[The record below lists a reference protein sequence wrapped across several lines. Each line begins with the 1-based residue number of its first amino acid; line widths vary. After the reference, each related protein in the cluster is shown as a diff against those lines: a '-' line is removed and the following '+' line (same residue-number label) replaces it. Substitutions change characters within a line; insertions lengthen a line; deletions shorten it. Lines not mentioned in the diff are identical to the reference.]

1 MGRIRFT
8 DYVYWA
14 RFDGIDTSDPYKYS
28 EAIVKNE
35 RFKAIWGSRSS
46 NLDTPF
52 NGITTDGRKRDGL
65 YKLQNEGAP
74 TKQMVKA
81 AHDFIRL
88 LSPGEKEA
96 AVRDLD
102 SGEWRKWINPEIV
115 IFKCGLRLEHIDKVK
130 VDAVMEILKQSLS
143 ESGFAKVQGA
153 MKTNKF
159 LGEICGKEAILNE
172 HSYFFTIFGEPS
184 ETAPW
189 AFMLYGH
196 HLALNVFIAGEQMAI
211 GPVFIGAEPSIID
224 EGPDKGLTLC
234 ANESQLGLRLMQ
246 SLSPEIQQKA
256 QVYSKMHDPAMS
268 EDRWHPA
275 DQRHLAGAFHD
286 NRIIAY
292 EGVLVTEMTTEQ
304 QELLMSIV
312 SEFLVLLP
320 PEPLKHRLEHIRAYL
335 SETYFA
341 WIGQFGLADPF
352 YYRIQS
358 PVALF
363 EFDHHSGVF
372 LTNEEPA
379 KYHIHTI
386 QRLPNGNDYG
396 RELRELFRRQG
407 NNGKL

>member
-1 MGRIRFT
+1 M
-8 DYVYWA
+8 DDCLYWA

-52 NGITTDGRKRDGL
+52 HGITTDGQKRDGL
-65 YKLQNEGAP
+65 YKLQNEGAH
-74 TKQMVKA
+74 TKQM
-81 AHDFIRL
+81 
-88 LSPGEKEA
+88 
-96 AVRDLD
+96 
-102 SGEWRKWINPEIV
+102 
-115 IFKCGLRLEHIDKVK
+115 CGLRLEHIDKVK

-184 ETAPW
+184 EMAPW

-275 DQRHLAGAFHD
+275 DQVIRSLTLNILA
-286 NRIIAY
+286 
-292 EGVLVTEMTTEQ
+292 VC
-304 QELLMSIV
+304 
-312 SEFLVLLP
+312 
-320 PEPLKHRLEHIRAYL
+320 
-335 SETYFA
+335 
-341 WIGQFGLADPF
+341 
-352 YYRIQS
+352 
-358 PVALF
+358 
-363 EFDHHSGVF
+363 
-372 LTNEEPA
+372 
-379 KYHIHTI
+379 
-386 QRLPNGNDYG
+386 
-396 RELRELFRRQG
+396 
-407 NNGKL
+407 

>member
-1 MGRIRFT
+1 M
-8 DYVYWA
+8 DECLYWA

-52 NGITTDGRKRDGL
+52 HGITTDGQKRDGL

-74 TKQMVKA
+74 TKQM
-81 AHDFIRL
+81 
-88 LSPGEKEA
+88 
-96 AVRDLD
+96 
-102 SGEWRKWINPEIV
+102 
-115 IFKCGLRLEHIDKVK
+115 CGLRLEHIDKVK
-130 VDAVMEILKQSLS
+130 IDAVMEILKQSLS

-184 ETAPW
+184 EMAPW

-224 EGPDKGLTLC
+224 EGPDKGLTL
-234 ANESQLGLRLMQ
+234 S
-246 SLSPEIQQKA
+246 
-256 QVYSKMHDPAMS
+256 MS

-286 NRIIAY
+286 NRIIPY
-292 EGVLVTEMTTEQ
+292 EGVLVMEMTTEQ

-341 WIGQFGLADPF
+341 WIGHFGPADPF

>member
-1 MGRIRFT
+1 M
-8 DYVYWA
+8 DECLYWA

-35 RFKAIWGSRSS
+35 RFKLIWGSRSS

-52 NGITTDGRKRDGL
+52 LGITTDGQKRNGL

-74 TKQMVKA
+74 IKQMVNA

-102 SGEWRKWINPEIV
+102 SEEWRKWINPEIV

-130 VDAVMEILKQSLS
+130 VDAIMEILKQSLS
-143 ESGFAKVQGA
+143 ESGLAKVQGA

-184 ETAPW
+184 ATAPW

-224 EGPDKGLTLC
+224 EGPDKGLTL
-234 ANESQLGLRLMQ
+234 S
-246 SLSPEIQQKA
+246 
-256 QVYSKMHDPAMS
+256 MS

-286 NRIIAY
+286 NRIIPY

-341 WIGQFGLADPF
+341 WIGHFGPADPF

-396 RELRELFRRQG
+396 RELRELCRKQG
-407 NNGKL
+407 HNGKL